1 LGPPYY
7 LVETDACNFQH
18 PPGSG
23 RLRSFIASRVPFWF
37 TFHEDS
43 VGGSKSDAPLEPG
56 HVRGEEVVADQ
67 VESIA
72 QSAGQLL
79 PTLPVLLV

>member
-1 LGPPYY
+1 
-7 LVETDACNFQH
+7 V
-18 PPGSG
+18 
-23 RLRSFIASRVPFWF
+23 SRVPVWF

-43 VGGSKSDAPLEPG
+43 IGGSKSDVPLGAG

-67 VESIA
+67 VESLA